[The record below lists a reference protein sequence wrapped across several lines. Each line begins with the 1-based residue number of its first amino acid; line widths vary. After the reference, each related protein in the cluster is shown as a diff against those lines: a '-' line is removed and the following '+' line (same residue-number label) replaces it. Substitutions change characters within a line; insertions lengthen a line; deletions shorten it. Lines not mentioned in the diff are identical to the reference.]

1 MDIESIYRTID
12 NSTDKFQRVFRI
24 VTVTS
29 LSSIIKSRVILLT
42 CYWPAADRRWLL
54 HRPGRRSTE
63 ESTSFRQKRVALV
76 VLTATTDLAAEARRR
91 RRSRGASTLLRL
103 HPHPLRFHLS
113 TSSLLF
119 LSVYLMMWWRV
130 WSIHDRALS
139 SSGLN
144 TPFSFFYCV
153 PFFVFSFASSRCFL
167 FFLFLMLSYTNV
179 DMLALRDII
188 VTTPCVARRKE

>member
-1 MDIESIYRTID
+1 MSKEDICLFLLC
-12 NSTDKFQRVFRI
+12 STLCFSKNGRN
-24 VTVTS
+24 T
-29 LSSIIKSRVILLT
+29 
-42 CYWPAADRRWLL
+42 AADRRWLL

-119 LSVYLMMWWRV
+119 LSAYLMMWWRV

-144 TPFSFFYCV
+144 TPFFVLLCV
-153 PFFVFSFASSRCFL
+153 PFFVFPFASSLLL
-167 FFLFLMLSYTNV
+167 FCS
-179 DMLALRDII
+179 
-188 VTTPCVARRKE
+188 